1 MLSIF
6 TTGLVVIN
14 CSDGDIV
21 GCCRCGDV
29 NVAGAFEFAYDKTR
43 ASGNPTNGQQ
53 MAALASA

>member
-1 MLSIF
+1 M
-6 TTGLVVIN
+6 VVIN

-29 NVAGAFEFAYDKTR
+29 NVTGAFEFAYDKTG